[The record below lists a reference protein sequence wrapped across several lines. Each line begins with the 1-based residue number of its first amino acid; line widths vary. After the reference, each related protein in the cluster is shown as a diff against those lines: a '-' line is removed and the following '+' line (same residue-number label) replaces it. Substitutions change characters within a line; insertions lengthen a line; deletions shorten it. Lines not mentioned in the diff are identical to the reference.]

1 VDTTNHKEN
10 KMKKALIVK
19 PSGEYEVKEFD
30 DTNSLSTL
38 QNAVGGLVQP
48 IDILDGRATMWLN
61 EEFLLLPGL
70 EENIMA
76 SAIYEQEFNL
86 SNQRLLGNA
95 IFTGGT
101 DENGFTLGLNEQM
114 VDLITQMAE
123 YTKML
128 QDAAN

>member
-1 VDTTNHKEN
+1 
-10 KMKKALIVK
+10 MKKALIVK

-38 QNAVGGLVQP
+38 QNAVGGLIQP

-70 EENIMA
+70 QENIMA
-76 SAIYEQEFNL
+76 SAIYEQDYNL

-95 IFTGGT
+95 VFTGGT
-101 DENGFTLGLNEQM
+101 DENGFTLGLDEQIL
-114 VDLITQMAE
+114 DLITQMAE
-123 YTKML
+123 YAKMV
-128 QDAAN
+128 QDAAK